1 MEIALVHDQMG
12 HMQMMHRIAESH
24 EVQIERIVKG
34 MLITELHEYLH
45 LLYLNFIKTNDSP
58 HALTT
63 QQLT

>member
-1 MEIALVHDQMG
+1 MEIALVHDQIG
-12 HMQMMHRIAESH
+12 HMQMIIRTVENH